1 MGAGKSS
8 RFSDSS
14 GNQSEQKQ
22 YKCLGDETLIFY
34 TLNAFI
40 IPEIVSQAVLVVS
53 ENQFGGILSKV
64 KDKNYPI
71 PVDVISGGAERQD
84 SVQCGV
90 DCLGKDVDVVIV
102 HDAVRPF
109 VLKKW
114 IEKTVELCSQYD
126 GAIVA
131 IRLNDTLKKVKNHE
145 VQTTV
150 NRENTWRAQTPQTFN
165 MEILKKALKNAK
177 EKSILATDEAQLVE
191 MVGGQIAVLE
201 GSPINIKI
209 TTRQDW
215 ELAEVI
221 GKTNPW

>member
-14 GNQSEQKQ
+14 GDYSEKKQ
-22 YKCLGDETLIFY
+22 YKCLGDEPLIFY
-34 TLNAFI
+34 TLNEFI

-53 ENQFGGILSKV
+53 ENQVDEILSKV
-64 KDKNYPI
+64 NDKNYPMS
-71 PVDVISGGAERQD
+71 VDVIPGGAERQD

-90 DCLGKDVDVVIV
+90 DCLGNDVDLVIV

-109 VLKKW
+109 VQKKW
-114 IEKTVELCSQYD
+114 IEETVELCSQYS

-131 IRLNDTLKKVKNHE
+131 IQLNDTLKKVKNNE

-150 NRENTWRAQTPQTFN
+150 NRENTWRAQTPQTFK

-177 EKSILATDEAQLVE
+177 ENSILATDEAQLVE
-191 MVGGQIAVLE
+191 MVGGQIAVVE
-201 GSPINIKI
+201 GSPTNIKI
-209 TTRQDW
+209 TTREDW